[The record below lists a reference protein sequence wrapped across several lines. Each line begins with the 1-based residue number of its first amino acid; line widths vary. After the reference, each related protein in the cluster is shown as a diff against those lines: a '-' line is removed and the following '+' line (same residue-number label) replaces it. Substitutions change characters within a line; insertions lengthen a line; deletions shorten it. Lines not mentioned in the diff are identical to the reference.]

1 MGFTKSEA
9 NPNLYFLLVGSKP
22 LILVLYLDELILT
35 GAKKLI
41 AGCKSDLASEF
52 EMKDIEPMHYFL
64 GLEVWQRSGEIF
76 LKQGKYTLEILKRFR
91 IEHSRLMATSMV
103 TNLKK
108 VDSLALELADLR

>member
-9 NPNLYFLLVGSKP
+9 NPNLYFLLVGYEV

-35 GAKKLI
+35 RAKKLI
-41 AGCKSDLASEF
+41 AGCKSDLVSEF

-64 GLEVWQRSGEIF
+64 GLEVWQRSSEIF
-76 LKQGKYTLEILKRFR
+76 LGQGKYTLEILKRFR
-91 IEHSRLMATSMV
+91 MQDSKPMATTMV

-108 VDSLALELADLR
+108 IDDSVSELANSR